1 MSAKAMPSD
10 KSAVEVTSDAE
21 VPTARSVDVEEAELV
36 MKPPPLTDWAT
47 RSRLKPARSRPAPA
61 LMAIGLVAGIAAAT
75 PYLRMP
81 PVTLTPA
88 ELRLLAAEERTSTPA
103 PALVNAVP
111 VAMLVSAPLRVAVT
125 AGLETVM
132 VRPAAPRLIAPASVT
147 LFPAT
152 TPPKVKSPLT
162 VTALATERA
171 VPSLSREV
179 PFPMVS
185 VPVPSGPLVTGVP
198 VLLAPSISPP
208 AERFT
213 PVVKVLSVAER
224 ARMPAPALVRVA
236 MLACWEIVAEMFS
249 PTSARPWLTVMTG
262 LALLNCSSARVV
274 EPALIVG
281 VVE

>member
-1 MSAKAMPSD
+1 M
-10 KSAVEVTSDAE
+10 TSVAE
-21 VPTARSVDVEEAELV
+21 VPSARIVEVEAAEFV

-61 LMAIGLVAGIAAAT
+61 LMAIGLAVGIAAAT

-81 PVTLTPA
+81 LAMVTPA
-88 ELRLLAAEERTSTPA
+88 PPRLLPAEEKIRMPA
-103 PALVNAVP
+103 PALVKAVP
-111 VAMLVSAPLRVAVT
+111 VAVLVSAPLRVAVT
-125 AGLETVM
+125 AGLVTVT
-132 VRPAAPRLIAPASVT
+132 VRPADPRLTAPAKVT
-147 LFPAT
+147 LLPAT

-213 PVVKVLSVAER
+213 PVVKALSVAER